1 MTDIIVGSGTTSS
14 HKLNFQFII
23 FLAVP
28 MHTQFLAKM
37 EIGLE
42 NTANEKRGVMRNY
55 YVHTTGKKN
64 RMYVLIN
71 KYNRDQKAN
80 SHK

>member
-1 MTDIIVGSGTTSS
+1 MITIYWTTDIIVGSGTTSS

-28 MHTQFLAKM
+28 TQFLAKM

-42 NTANEKRGVMRNY
+42 NTANEKRGVMRDFRDY
-55 YVHTTGKKN
+55 KCKLQFAFVI
-64 RMYVLIN
+64 LICT
-71 KYNRDQKAN
+71 YNGEKE
-80 SHK
+80 